1 VNITENPIFLTQKRL
16 THRTGVLAAILIAA
30 LIGLSLLSGLIA
42 YLAAPSDFNFR
53 SPQEAGKMF
62 YGWVI
67 GLEIAVLVI
76 GGFSK
81 ISKVLADDR
90 KAGLWDSNR
99 LTPLKPAEI
108 VAGYWLGS
116 ALREV
121 YMGAV
126 LAGIGFIIVVLARLP
141 VTFWLGTQ
149 ILILSTALFFGL
161 LASLVGMAFQRPQS
175 GIILLLPFFF
185 LQTFTFAL
193 PRFTIINFLLP
204 IHAIVNLFQDP
215 QKAGNDEFFR
225 DWSRWPDIFALPVPP
240 IVLSLGLQ
248 LVLGLFLW
256 RATVR
261 KTANPFQPLLL
272 RWEALAIFA
281 LLAVVQHGLV
291 WGIWHGQFPT
301 AVESGHKFYER
312 DSILTIVHV
321 GTILVGVLL
330 LALAS
335 PLPERVRVEAL
346 RTGLGNLRMVF
357 SRSAVSSA
365 FALTAIAATMS
376 LTHFVFSFKDH
387 GLVWV
392 LAASNLL
399 MFFFMFALLLEFC
412 RLRFKR
418 RALGFVAFW
427 LFVLCILPFILAGVF
442 SNGALAK
449 LSFLAPGTVALAEP
463 NSDDLKYLV
472 GWTSIHFCVVV
483 LLFIAWL
490 RQWKLLITTPSPLP
504 PAH

>member
-1 VNITENPIFLTQKRL
+1 
-16 THRTGVLAAILIAA
+16 
-30 LIGLSLLSGLIA
+30 
-42 YLAAPSDFNFR
+42 
-53 SPQEAGKMF
+53 
-62 YGWVI
+62 
-67 GLEIAVLVI
+67 
-76 GGFSK
+76 
-81 ISKVLADDR
+81 
-90 KAGLWDSNR
+90 
-99 LTPLKPAEI
+99 
-108 VAGYWLGS
+108 
-116 ALREV
+116 
-121 YMGAV
+121 
-126 LAGIGFIIVVLARLP
+126 
-141 VTFWLGTQ
+141 
-149 ILILSTALFFGL
+149 
-161 LASLVGMAFQRPQS
+161 
-175 GIILLLPFFF
+175 
-185 LQTFTFAL
+185 
-193 PRFTIINFLLP
+193 
-204 IHAIVNLFQDP
+204 
-215 QKAGNDEFFR
+215 
-225 DWSRWPDIFALPVPP
+225 
-240 IVLSLGLQ
+240 
-248 LVLGLFLW
+248 
-256 RATVR
+256 
-261 KTANPFQPLLL
+261 
-272 RWEALAIFA
+272 
-281 LLAVVQHGLV
+281 
-291 WGIWHGQFPT
+291 
-301 AVESGHKFYER
+301 
-312 DSILTIVHV
+312 
-321 GTILVGVLL
+321 
-330 LALAS
+330 
-335 PLPERVRVEAL
+335 VRVEAL